1 LASDPATPEDGTLVR
16 AIGVR
21 ALAANIIN
29 NVVGSGIFVL
39 PGVVAAVL
47 GSAAV
52 AAYLVCAAA
61 IGLVALCLAEA
72 GSRVPASG
80 GTYAYAGAAFGP
92 YIGFLVGLL
101 FWFGGQVVSSAVL
114 ATVLVASVAALV
126 PALDHAIVRDA
137 MVIALFAGFAAVNV
151 RGVRSGVRVME
162 MLTAAKLAP
171 LVLLVVAGLFAVQPH
186 NLVWTHVP
194 SAHDV
199 GRGSLLLIFA
209 FVGTE
214 GALSSSGEV
223 RNPART
229 VPRAV
234 LVGLS
239 IVAILYT
246 GLQVVS
252 QGVLGPALATN
263 TATPLAAA
271 AEQAMGGGGRV
282 LLLAAAIISAFSYLS
297 GDMLASPR
305 LLYAFGRDGLLPRQ
319 MAAVHPRFRTPHV
332 AIAAHA
338 ACCCVLTLTG
348 TLEALLLLGTV
359 AILFVFLA
367 CCLGVLELRRRDVQ
381 GDGPPFRIAG
391 GPVVPVLACGVVIW
405 LLTTASRRE
414 YASVAAVLAVT
425 SLLYLLRRRV
435 PRPGDTGVEAPTPTL
450 AG

>member
-1 LASDPATPEDGTLVR
+1 
-16 AIGVR
+16 
-21 ALAANIIN
+21 
-29 NVVGSGIFVL
+29 
-39 PGVVAAVL
+39 
-47 GSAAV
+47 
-52 AAYLVCAAA
+52 
-61 IGLVALCLAEA
+61 
-72 GSRVPASG
+72 
-80 GTYAYAGAAFGP
+80 
-92 YIGFLVGLL
+92 
-101 FWFGGQVVSSAVL
+101 
-114 ATVLVASVAALV
+114 
-126 PALDHAIVRDA
+126 
-137 MVIALFAGFAAVNV
+137 
-151 RGVRSGVRVME
+151 
-162 MLTAAKLAP
+162 
-171 LVLLVVAGLFAVQPH
+171 VQPH

-271 AEQAMGGGGRV
+271 AERAMGGGGRV

-425 SLLYLLRRRV
+425 SVLYLLRRRV